1 MAKGSVREMTIED
14 WRRKI
19 DEIDRKLVELMNE
32 RSKCAIEIG
41 KIKRAQNLRVH
52 DPERV
57 QEILQRIKETNS
69 GPLDSPG
76 LQRLFERFDIS
87 ALLNDPLKQ
96 TLQPRTVERSGVRF
110 FDPLENFLFP
120 FRIIDR
126 QILGALDLSD
136 FNGAFRT
143 LVQQLNKLPVD
154 LINFPPPIFDGHFP
168 DGSFSHL
175 ANADT
180 VPTRSTTSG
189 SPMTFSISL
198 TMALPTIAASAS
210 RHTA

>member
-52 DPERV
+52 DRE

-76 LQRLFERFDIS
+76 LQRLFERIIEEC
-87 ALLNDPLKQ
+87 
-96 TLQPRTVERSGVRF
+96 RHVER
-110 FDPLENFLFP
+110 LEREKGN
-120 FRIIDR
+120 
-126 QILGALDLSD
+126 
-136 FNGAFRT
+136 T
-143 LVQQLNKLPVD
+143 
-154 LINFPPPIFDGHFP
+154 
-168 DGSFSHL
+168 
-175 ANADT
+175 
-180 VPTRSTTSG
+180 
-189 SPMTFSISL
+189 
-198 TMALPTIAASAS
+198 
-210 RHTA
+210 